1 MAGAPTKQGGVGYG
15 DGAPRGDDEATA
27 FAAMLV
33 RVTMSAR
40 RTGDEEAAA
49 VVSMTT
55 PMMALPRDDESND
68 DAHQGARRRP
78 PRATKAARR
87 TGVDEAAFALT
98 RMMPRTMTS
107 PPAMRTPTTA
117 PTTMPTTTPRGAQ
130 SQGRP
135 GRLTSTAQGA
145 YARRPPP
152 TTATNSDDSADK
164 VEKPRATDKAD
175 EATRDCARRVRV
187 AVARKSAMAT

>member
-1 MAGAPTKQGGVGYG
+1 
-15 DGAPRGDDEATA
+15 
-27 FAAMLV
+27 
-33 RVTMSAR
+33 
-40 RTGDEEAAA
+40 
-49 VVSMTT
+49 
-55 PMMALPRDDESND
+55 MMALPRDDESND

-145 YARRPPP
+145 YARQPPP
-152 TTATNSDDSADK
+152 TTATTTPTTPPTRSKSQGRPTRPMRQRGTARGAYAWRS
-164 VEKPRATDKAD
+164 PARARWQRDRD
-175 EATRDCARRVRV
+175 GAT
-187 AVARKSAMAT
+187 AT